1 MDQKVLRAQD
11 LGDITLRD
19 FLAVT
24 WRKRWLVGAVVI
36 VCTIAGAGAGFLLV
50 KQYRAE
56 IVISP
61 VTDSPT
67 GIAGGLSSLASQYG
81 ELASMAGISMSGKG
95 TKEEA
100 VATLS
105 SELITE
111 TYVRDENLLPVLYA
125 KKWDAGAER
134 WKPSDPSKIPT
145 LWKANQYFKKSIREV
160 KQDKQTGLVTMRITW
175 SNPIAAA
182 KWANGLVSL
191 TNQYLRDKAINE
203 SERNIAYLNEQAAKT
218 SVVEVR
224 TAIYSILKEEV
235 NKQMIAKGRDEYA
248 LKVIDPARAPE
259 ISSSPTPLLLGAL
272 GFAIGAALSA
282 LLVWR
287 ETSSSPVHS
296 V

>member
-1 MDQKVLRAQD
+1 MDQKVLR
-11 LGDITLRD
+11 ITDESVVTLSD

-24 WRKRWLVGAVVI
+24 WRKKWLIVAIVL
-36 VCTIAGAGAGFLLV
+36 VCTIAGAGAGLLLV

-61 VTDSPT
+61 VADSPT

-125 KKWDAGAER
+125 KKWDAAAKR

-182 KWANGLVSL
+182 KWANDLVRL

-203 SERNIAYLNEQAAKT
+203 SDRNIAYLNEQAAKT

-287 ETSSSPVHS
+287 QTANSPAHAV
-296 V
+296 